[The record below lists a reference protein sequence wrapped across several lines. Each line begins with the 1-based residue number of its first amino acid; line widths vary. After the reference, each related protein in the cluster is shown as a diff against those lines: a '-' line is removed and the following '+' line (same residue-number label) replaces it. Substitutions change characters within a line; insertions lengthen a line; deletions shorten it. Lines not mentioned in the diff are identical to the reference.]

1 MAPRDPLLET
11 FLEEADEL
19 LEAFESALLALE
31 SAPADR
37 EPLGAAF
44 RAAHTLKGNSAMLG
58 FERIAEVT
66 HALEDL
72 LVRLRDGAT
81 IPDRGAIDLLL
92 RAGDVLRGLLGA
104 ARAGQHAASPEV
116 DGLLAALAARAGR
129 GGEDEPSVSSPAPG
143 SSAAPL
149 VAVEEDGRRPL
160 DSAPDTI
167 RVATDK
173 VDRLVDLAGELVIA
187 QSMVAQ
193 AVRQLSGDG
202 LGAERLGALAEAVAQ
217 MDRHT
222 RELEE
227 RVMAIRM
234 LPIRTA
240 FGRFTR
246 VVRDVAQAS
255 GKQVRL
261 ETRGDETELDR
272 TVIERI
278 TDPLLHLVRNAV
290 DHGLEPPEERRA
302 RGKPPVG
309 TVLLAASQRGGS
321 IFIEVTDDGRGL
333 DRARIRARA
342 VEAGL
347 IANGEPLSD
356 EQVDAL
362 IWAPGFSTAA
372 EVTEVSGR
380 GVGTDVIRRG
390 IEALGG
396 TIAVETRPGDGTT
409 FRVQLP
415 LTLAIIEGQA
425 LRVGGETYVVP
436 LAAVI
441 ESVRPAATAL
451 HVLVGRAETFVWRG
465 EAVPVVRLHHLF
477 DVPDAEEDPTRGLV
491 VVVEHDGRRA
501 ALLVDELL
509 GQQQFVVKN
518 LDRWLCRSDC
528 IAGATILGDGRIA
541 LILDV
546 PALVTAGRQGGS
558 DPAPASA
565 ATAIAAP

>member
-1 MAPRDPLLET
+1 MASHDPLLET
-11 FLEEADEL
+11 FFEEADEL
-19 LEAFESALLALE
+19 LEAYESSLLALE
-31 SAPADR
+31 AAPADR
-37 EPLGAAF
+37 EAVGAAF

-72 LVRLRDGAT
+72 LVRLRDGGAA
-81 IPDRGAIDLLL
+81 PDRGAIDLLL
-92 RAGDVLRGLLGA
+92 RAGDALRALLAA
-104 ARAGQHAASPEV
+104 ARAGEAAAPPDLEP
-116 DGLLAALAARAGR
+116 LLTALAARAA
-129 GGEDEPSVSSPAPG
+129 GGESAVPAAGPAAPAPAG
-143 SSAAPL
+143 PA
-149 VAVEEDGRRPL
+149 EDDGRRPL
-160 DSAPDTI
+160 DGAPDTI

-173 VDRLVDLAGELVIA
+173 VDRLVDLAGELVIT

-193 AVRQLSGDG
+193 AVRQLSADG
-202 LGAERLGALAEAVAQ
+202 LPPEQLAALVEAVAQ

-234 LPIRTA
+234 LPIRTV
-240 FGRFTR
+240 FGRFAR
-246 VVRDVAQAS
+246 VVRDVAQAC

-278 TDPLLHLVRNAV
+278 ADPLLHLVRNAV
-290 DHGLEPPEERRA
+290 DHGLEPPDERRA
-302 RGKPPVG
+302 RGKSPVG

-321 IFIEVTDDGRGL
+321 IFIEVADDGRGL

-347 IANGEPLSD
+347 VAAGEPLTD

-380 GVGTDVIRRG
+380 GVGTDVIRRS

-396 TIAVETRPGDGTT
+396 TVTVETRPGAGTT
-409 FRVQLP
+409 FRIQLP

-425 LRVGGETYVVP
+425 LRVGRETYVVP

-441 ESVRPAATAL
+441 ESVRPAPAAL
-451 HVLVGRAETFVWRG
+451 HALVGRAETFVWRG
-465 EAVPVVRLHHLF
+465 EAVPVVRLHRLF
-477 DVPDAEEDPTRGLV
+477 EVPGAEEDPGRGLV

-518 LDRWLCRSDC
+518 LDRWLCRSDR
-528 IAGATILGDGRIA
+528 IAGATILGDGRVA

-546 PALVTAGRQGGS
+546 AALVTAGLQGGS
-558 DPAPASA
+558 ELAAAA
-565 ATAIAAP
+565 ATAPAAA

>member
-1 MAPRDPLLET
+1 MASHDPLLET
-11 FLEEADEL
+11 FFEEADEL
-19 LEAFESALLALE
+19 LEAYESSLLALE
-31 SAPADR
+31 AAPADR
-37 EPLGAAF
+37 EAVGAAF

-72 LVRLRDGAT
+72 LVRLRDGGAA
-81 IPDRGAIDLLL
+81 PDRGAIDLLL
-92 RAGDVLRGLLGA
+92 RAGDALRALLAA
-104 ARAGQHAASPEV
+104 ARAGEAAAPPDLEP
-116 DGLLAALAARAGR
+116 LLAALAARAA
-129 GGEDEPSVSSPAPG
+129 GGESAVPAAGP
-143 SSAAPL
+143 AAP
-149 VAVEEDGRRPL
+149 AAAGPAEDDGRRPL
-160 DSAPDTI
+160 DGAPDTI

-173 VDRLVDLAGELVIA
+173 VDRLVDLAGELVIT

-193 AVRQLSGDG
+193 AVRQLAADG
-202 LGAERLGALAEAVAQ
+202 LPPEQLAALIEAVAQ

-234 LPIRTA
+234 LPIRTV
-240 FGRFTR
+240 FGRFAR
-246 VVRDVAQAS
+246 VVRDVAQAC

-278 TDPLLHLVRNAV
+278 ADPLLHLVRNAV
-290 DHGLEPPEERRA
+290 DHGLEPPDERRA

-321 IFIEVTDDGRGL
+321 IFIEVADDGRGL

-347 IANGEPLSD
+347 VAAGEPLTD

-380 GVGTDVIRRG
+380 GVGTDVIRRS

-396 TIAVETRPGDGTT
+396 TVTVETRPGAGTT
-409 FRVQLP
+409 FRIQLP

-425 LRVGGETYVVP
+425 LRVGRETYVVP

-441 ESVRPAATAL
+441 ESVRPAPAAL
-451 HVLVGRAETFVWRG
+451 HTLVGRAETFVWRG
-465 EAVPVVRLHHLF
+465 EAVPVVRLHRLF
-477 DVPDAEEDPTRGLV
+477 EVPGAEEDPGRGLV

-518 LDRWLCRSDC
+518 LDRWLCRSDR
-528 IAGATILGDGRIA
+528 IAGATILGDGRVA

-546 PALVTAGRQGGS
+546 AALVTAGLQGAS
-558 DPAPASA
+558 ELAPAA
-565 ATAIAAP
+565 ATAPAAA

>member
-1 MAPRDPLLET
+1 VPVA
-11 FLEEADEL
+11 A
-19 LEAFESALLALE
+19 A
-31 SAPADR
+31 SAPA
-37 EPLGAAF
+37 A
-44 RAAHTLKGNSAMLG
+44 
-58 FERIAEVT
+58 
-66 HALEDL
+66 
-72 LVRLRDGAT
+72 
-81 IPDRGAIDLLL
+81 
-92 RAGDVLRGLLGA
+92 
-104 ARAGQHAASPEV
+104 
-116 DGLLAALAARAGR
+116 
-129 GGEDEPSVSSPAPG
+129 GEDE
-143 SSAAPL
+143 
-149 VAVEEDGRRPL
+149 GRRPI
-160 DSAPDTI
+160 DGTPDTI

-187 QSMVAQ
+187 QSMVTQ
-193 AVRQLSGDG
+193 AVRLLSADG
-202 LGAERLGALAEAVAQ
+202 PAAERLAALAEAVAQ

-240 FGRFTR
+240 FGRFAR
-246 VVRDVAQAS
+246 VVRDVAQAC

-278 TDPLLHLVRNAV
+278 ADPLLHLVRNAV

-309 TVLLAASQRGGS
+309 TVQLAASQRGGS

-342 VEAGL
+342 VQAGL
-347 IANGEPLSD
+347 VAPGEALTD

-380 GVGTDVIRRG
+380 GVGTDVIRRS

-396 TIAVETRPGDGTT
+396 TVTVETRPGVGTT
-409 FRVQLP
+409 FRIQLP

-425 LRVGGETYVVP
+425 LRVGRETYVVP

-441 ESVRPAATAL
+441 ESVRPARTAL
-451 HVLVGRAETFVWRG
+451 HTLVGRAETLVWRG
-465 EAVPVVRLHHLF
+465 EAVPVVRLHRLF
-477 DVPDAEEDPTRGLV
+477 EVTGAEEDPARGLA

-518 LDRWLCRSDC
+518 LDRWLCRSDR
-528 IAGATILGDGRIA
+528 IAGATILGDGRVA

-546 PALVTAGRQGGS
+546 AALVTAGLHGGP
-558 DPAPASA
+558 DPAPAA
-565 ATAIAAP
+565 AAPAAP